1 MKKFAFNG
9 RMLGVLLVS
18 AVPFVCC
25 ADTKDDS
32 KEDKSWWDKFVDVIF
47 FKASATPEGSKDDY
61 ISPDVP
67 VGGGLT
73 SRDVRTVAHQMAPSI
88 LAVQEIAKS
97 DTVKRVKISEF
108 KNSSRFF
115 FSHEMFLKRLTVE
128 LNRYGRNKLRFIN
141 DRKVVAE
148 DREKILLANQSRQVQ
163 KSIEKIAGEIAA
175 LSVAQQEK
183 PITVGVLPVLNINLV
198 NMNGESFLAM
208 VRSEVSRAS
217 KGKVQIL
224 LPGAPMTNADYYL
237 AGQFIPETI
246 KQEGIINLANY
257 IEVVDA
263 RVKDGRSMYI
273 ATTEKSEVIPGQVT
287 SVVHNDQVTSTT
299 VTATE
304 QVKNVTYYEDHIK
317 KLLDNPDLR
326 AVPDMNK
333 RLNVIL
339 ANAKTKASIYEGMCL
354 IDCKVTDASGY
365 ADYIISGE
373 ISGLEETGN
382 DKTSADYLMITMQL
396 TAVET
401 GDIVWEDIYE
411 VKRKSTN
418 AAANKNAN

>member
-1 MKKFAFNG
+1 MKITLNG
-9 RMLGVLLVS
+9 RWLGTLLLS
-18 AVPFVCC
+18 AMPLMCC
-25 ADTKDDS
+25 A
-32 KEDKSWWDKFVDVIF
+32 EAEEEKSWWDKFWDVIL
-47 FKASATPEGSKDDY
+47 FKSTATPEGSKDDY
-61 ISPDVP
+61 VPLDVP
-67 VGGGLT
+67 IGGGLT
-73 SRDVRTVAHQMAPSI
+73 SRDVRTVATNMAPSI
-88 LAVQEIAKS
+88 LAVEEIAKS
-97 DTVKRVKISEF
+97 NSIKRVKISEF

-115 FSHEMFLKRLTVE
+115 FNHEIFLKRLTVE

-141 DRKVVAE
+141 DRKGVAE
-148 DREKILLANQSRQVQ
+148 DREKILLANQSRQIQ
-163 KSIEKIAGEIAA
+163 KSIEKIASEIAA
-175 LSVAQQEK
+175 LSVARQEK
-183 PITVGVLPVLNINLV
+183 PITVGVLPVLNVNLV

-217 KGKVQIL
+217 NGKVQIL
-224 LPGAPMTNADYYL
+224 LPGASMANADYYL

-263 RVKDGRSMYI
+263 RVKGGRSMYI
-273 ATTEKSEVIPGQVT
+273 STTEKAEVIPGQVT
-287 SVVHNDQVTSTT
+287 SVVHNNQVTSTT

-317 KLLDNPDLR
+317 KLLDDPAMR

-339 ANAKTKASIYEGMCL
+339 ANAKTKASVYEGMCL
-354 IDCKVTDASGY
+354 IDCKITDASGY

-373 ISGLEETGN
+373 ISGLEERSN
-382 DKTSADYLMITMQL
+382 DKTAADYLMITMQL

-401 GDIVWEDIYE
+401 GENVWEDIYE
-411 VKRKSTN
+411 IKRKVN
-418 AAANKNAN
+418 AK